1 MLTPQ
6 HVIKITK
13 ALADPTR
20 FRILQT
26 IANARESCCG
36 ELARDFPITQAT
48 VSQHLKVLTD
58 AGLVEPRRQ
67 GQLLPHA
74 ARRLRRVPTRL
85 GDGVARDTLPDRLGA
100 APLVMLER

>member
-1 MLTPQ
+1 MMTPQ

-20 FRILQT
+20 FRILQR

-48 VSQHLKVLTD
+48 VSQHLKVLTE
-58 AGLVEPRRQ
+58 AGLVE
-67 GQLLPHA
+67 
-74 ARRLRRVPTRL
+74 ARREGQFNYYRMRREVFDEYQR
-85 GDGVARDTLPDRLGA
+85 TLA
-100 APLVMLER
+100 TALVGTPSRIS

>member
-6 HVIKITK
+6 HVMKITK

-20 FRILQT
+20 FQILQA
-26 IANARESCCG
+26 IANTQERCCG
-36 ELARDFPITQAT
+36 ELARDVPITQAT

-67 GQLLPHA
+67 GQFNYYRM
-74 ARRLRRVPTRL
+74 RRDVFDEYQR
-85 GDGVARDTLPDRLGA
+85 TLA
-100 APLVMLER
+100 TALVGTPSRIA